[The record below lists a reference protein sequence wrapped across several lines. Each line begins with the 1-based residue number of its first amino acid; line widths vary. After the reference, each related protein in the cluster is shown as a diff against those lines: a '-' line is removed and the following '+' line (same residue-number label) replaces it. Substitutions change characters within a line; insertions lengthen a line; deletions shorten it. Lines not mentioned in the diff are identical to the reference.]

1 MAFRH
6 RAPLDILFGCTIA
19 VIVAVMMAAGTAA
32 RAQPQDR
39 LQVHLPGADDPQVVT
54 LTELSELPQHSY
66 HTSTVWTEGVHAF
79 SGVLL
84 RDLLDHLGVP
94 LGPDGGHVVLDALDG
109 YTARIEA
116 DLITDSAPLLSFL
129 RDGKPLPRREQGPF
143 WLIFP
148 YDDDPAFRTEAIY
161 ARSVW
166 QIVSMTVIP

>member
-1 MAFRH
+1 MAIRH
-6 RAPLDILFGCTIA
+6 REPFDILFGCTIG
-19 VIVAVMMAAGTAA
+19 VMVLVMIAATAA
-32 RAQPQDR
+32 RAKSQDT
-39 LQVHLPGADDPQVVT
+39 LQVHLPGADNPQRIT
-54 LTELSELPQHSY
+54 LTDLSELAQHSY

-84 RDLLDHLGVP
+84 RDLLDHLGVA
-94 LGPDGGHVVLDALDG
+94 LGSDGGHVVLDALDG